1 VTMSP
6 FLHTIPLSREMRLE
20 ATFELDDLHR
30 YNITQIMVLHARTAE
45 ESIISLLQSLRNVHD
60 ITGCLPCPQS
70 LL

>member
-1 VTMSP
+1 
-6 FLHTIPLSREMRLE
+6 MRLE

-45 ESIISLLQSLRNVHD
+45 ESIISLLQSLRNVHN
-60 ITGCLPCPQS
+60 ITGCLACPQS